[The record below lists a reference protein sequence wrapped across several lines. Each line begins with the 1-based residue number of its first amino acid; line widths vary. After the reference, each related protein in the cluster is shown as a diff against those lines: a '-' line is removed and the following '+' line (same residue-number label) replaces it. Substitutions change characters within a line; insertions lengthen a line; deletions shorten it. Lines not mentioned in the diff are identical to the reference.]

1 MQVRALLLS
10 TFAVPALLAGPAAA
24 QTTAE
29 ESVSDT
35 IIVTGTRRLD
45 RTVAESPVPVDVV
58 NVQSMQS
65 SGFTDT
71 ARALRDLVPS
81 FSFPQPTI
89 ADGTDVIRPA
99 SLRGL
104 GPDQTLVLLNGKRR
118 HLSALLNLNGSLGRG
133 SQAVDVN
140 FIPSAALSRVEGK
153 RPVSRVLPRS
163 A

>member
-10 TFAVPALLAGPAAA
+10 TFAVPALFASPAAA

-29 ESVSDT
+29 DTVSDT

-71 ARALRDLVPS
+71 ARALRDLVPAS
-81 FSFPQPTI
+81 AFRSPPSPT
-89 ADGTDVIRPA
+89 APT
-99 SLRGL
+99 
-104 GPDQTLVLLNGKRR
+104 
-118 HLSALLNLNGSLGRG
+118 
-133 SQAVDVN
+133 
-140 FIPSAALSRVEGK
+140 
-153 RPVSRVLPRS
+153 
-163 A
+163 